1 MNHSSEMAEKNN
13 ELAKHR
19 YTNMILAIAI
29 AVFCIVSFVIIS
41 ILRSRFYKK
50 MKSKNEQL
58 TNAMNEVEKSARIR
72 RAMIE
77 DIKEK
82 SNQPQ
87 NILRTYSRIIVNPD
101 FNITEEGRQ
110 DVLPNIR
117 NSVNIL
123 KNLSSS
129 VIHDIDKL
137 YRYRLRYR
145 KVQSGFS
152 VQPLLPFRKPISW
165 CGLRIAYLSEDWFF
179 D

>member
-145 KVQSGFS
+145 KVQPGFS

-165 CGLRIAYLSEDWFF
+165 CGFRIAYLP
-179 D
+179 